1 MKKIISL
8 IKNFCEITRIL
19 WSSSKIMTIL
29 LIFNNLSR
37 NAIWPLRALVVKNII
52 EIILLSLNNSFE
64 PYKITFI
71 INMILFFVFFWLNRI
86 WWPLNSY
93 TQTLMLAKVSNNMKL
108 RIIKAM
114 ENIELSFF
122 DKSENY
128 DIYNQAL
135 QQTDGRQPINTVNN
149 ILSLFSLVISFF
161 TAFFLMISINSVVAT
176 ILILSSVPSLIWENQ
191 FNKKAYEFDKDTIKE
206 RRRLDYIFGL
216 FTGKASAK
224 EIKAFRS
231 DDYLVKKHADTLD
244 NYNKKYF
251 MLFNS
256 KIKYDSLFWIILQI
270 ALMFSYYLIISQVS
284 KSVLPIS
291 DLSFFLSIA
300 VSLQNAIKKMG
311 SNMNNIISSNRYLG
325 NLLKFEIMNEKQFQN
340 DTIQLPKEIKEI
352 EFKNVSF
359 RYPSSNRDVIKN
371 INFKIVAPT
380 NIVLVGENGSGKTT
394 LIKLLLGFY
403 QPSEGEILINGT
415 RLNKFDINEYH
426 RLFSVC
432 FQDYQKYGFT
442 LRDNIVMADAAIN
455 ENEFSKIVNSLSLN
469 NLIESLPDK
478 ENTYLSREYDE
489 KGTELSGGQYNKIAI
504 ARAIAKKAQIV
515 LFDEPTASL
524 DAKAERELFLL
535 YKNLCSD
542 KIGVMITHRLSTAV
556 SSDRIFVL
564 KDGELIEQGSHYQLM
579 SRNGEYAQMFY
590 TQSKQYAEVK

>member
-1 MKKIISL
+1 
-8 IKNFCEITRIL
+8 
-19 WSSSKIMTIL
+19 
-29 LIFNNLSR
+29 
-37 NAIWPLRALVVKNII
+37 
-52 EIILLSLNNSFE
+52 
-64 PYKITFI
+64 
-71 INMILFFVFFWLNRI
+71 
-86 WWPLNSY
+86 
-93 TQTLMLAKVSNNMKL
+93 
-108 RIIKAM
+108 
-114 ENIELSFF
+114 
-122 DKSENY
+122 
-128 DIYNQAL
+128 
-135 QQTDGRQPINTVNN
+135 
-149 ILSLFSLVISFF
+149 
-161 TAFFLMISINSVVAT
+161 
-176 ILILSSVPSLIWENQ
+176 
-191 FNKKAYEFDKDTIKE
+191 
-206 RRRLDYIFGL
+206 
-216 FTGKASAK
+216 
-224 EIKAFRS
+224 
-231 DDYLVKKHADTLD
+231 
-244 NYNKKYF
+244 
-251 MLFNS
+251 
-256 KIKYDSLFWIILQI
+256 
-270 ALMFSYYLIISQVS
+270 
-284 KSVLPIS
+284 
-291 DLSFFLSIA
+291 
-300 VSLQNAIKKMG
+300 
-311 SNMNNIISSNRYLG
+311 MNNIISSNRYLG

-442 LRDNIVMADAAIN
+442 LRDNIVMADADIN

-535 YKNLCSD
+535 YKNLCRD

>member
-64 PYKITFI
+64 PYKIAFI

-224 EIKAFRS
+224 EIKAFRA
-231 DDYLVKKHADTLD
+231 DDYLVKKHADTLG

-371 INFKIVAPT
+371 INFKIFAPSD
-380 NIVLVGENGSGKTT
+380 IVLVGENGSGKTT

-442 LRDNIVMADAAIN
+442 LRDNIVMADADIN

-535 YKNLCSD
+535 YKNLCRD